1 MNTSKIMDAQTIQR
15 TLTRISHEIL
25 ERNKDLSNLALV
37 GIQTRGTYLARRL
50 QASLSQIEGQ
60 KVDCG
65 FVDITFHRD
74 DLDQKG
80 ASVEAQETQL
90 SFDVNGKN
98 IILFDDVLFSGR
110 TIRAAIDEIMD
121 FGRPERIQLAVLID
135 RGHRQLPIRPD
146 YVGKN
151 VPTSPHEE
159 IQVCIDEV
167 DGKDEVFILDSTK

>member
-1 MNTSKIMDAQTIQR
+1 MSVSKIMDAQTIQR

-37 GIQTRGTYLARRL
+37 GIQTRGTFLASRL
-50 QASLSQIEGQ
+50 QKMLSQIEGQ
-60 KVDCG
+60 KIDCG
-65 FVDITFHRD
+65 YVDITFHRD

-80 ASVEAQETQL
+80 ASVQAKETQI

-98 IILFDDVLFSGR
+98 IILIDDVLFSGR

-151 VPTSPHEE
+151 VPTSEQEE

-167 DGKDEVFILDSTK
+167 DGKDEVVILDLKK